1 MIVFARALRVEF
13 LKIRRTLALWMVV
26 LAPAV
31 VLLLQFMMFLTRVD
45 FFARRPAPL
54 WDTLTRNVVTLWGLL
69 MIPFFIT
76 LETALLAQMEHKE
89 NTWKDLFALPVPRWA
104 IYSAKL
110 VLVTAMLASASICLF
125 SGMAAMGALLP
136 VIQPRLLFP
145 APVPWGQFARPL
157 LLLFGAS
164 LWILTIHQ
172 WFCLRTRSFTAAAAF
187 GMSAVVGSFLITQS
201 QTYSRYYPWSYP
213 LRVVIPNG
221 GFNDQA
227 LWVALAGAACVALAG
242 LIDFSRREYV

>member
-1 MIVFARALRVEF
+1 MIAFARALRVEF

-26 LAPAV
+26 LAPGV
-31 VLLLQFMMFLTRVD
+31 VLLLQFMMFLSRVD
-45 FFARRPAPL
+45 FFARNKEPL
-54 WDTLTRNVVTLWGLL
+54 WDTLTRNIVTLWGLL
-69 MIPFFIT
+69 MVPFFIT

-89 NTWKDLFALPVPRWA
+89 NTWKDLFALPVPRWS

-110 VLVTAMLASASICLF
+110 VLVTAMLASASVVLF
-125 SGMAAMGALLP
+125 AGMAAMGTLLP
-136 VIQPRLLFP
+136 LLQPRLSFP
-145 APVPWGQFARPL
+145 APVPWSHFVRPL
-157 LLLFGAS
+157 LMLFGAS

-172 WFCLRTRSFTAAAAF
+172 WFSLRTRSFTAAAAF

-213 LRVVIPNG
+213 LRVVIPGG

-227 LWVALAGAACVALAG
+227 LWIALAGAACVALAG